1 MKSGYSQPILV
12 SRKGIMTNEE
22 IYKYADKKLAK
33 VQNRY
38 YLRYSFPVVLSI
50 IGWALMTYC
59 LSEADAIVVGSIIV
73 FGIIA
78 FSVIIVLWNNL
89 LKAWF
94 NKRREYIAN
103 LVRADERNR
112 IANIKHEDNRG

>member
-1 MKSGYSQPILV
+1 V
-12 SRKGIMTNEE
+12 TNEE

-33 VQNRY
+33 AQNRY
-38 YLRYSFPVVLSI
+38 YLRYSPPLVFSI
-50 IGWALMTYC
+50 IGWALMTYP
-59 LSEADAIVVGSIIV
+59 LSASESNIVVGSIIV

-78 FSVIIVLWNNL
+78 FSIIIVLWNNL

-103 LVRADERNR
+103 LVRKDERNR
-112 IANIKHEDNRG
+112 CMTKMERYESEGSK

>member
-1 MKSGYSQPILV
+1 
-12 SRKGIMTNEE
+12 MTNEE

-33 VQNRY
+33 AQNRY
-38 YLRYSFPVVLSI
+38 YLRYSFPVVFSV
-50 IGWALMTYC
+50 IGWALMTYS
-59 LSEADAIVVGSIIV
+59 LSEAKPLVVAGIII

-78 FSVIIVLWNNL
+78 FSIIIVLWNNL

-103 LVRADERNR
+103 LVRQDERNR
-112 IANIKHEDNRG
+112 CMTKIERYEHEGSK